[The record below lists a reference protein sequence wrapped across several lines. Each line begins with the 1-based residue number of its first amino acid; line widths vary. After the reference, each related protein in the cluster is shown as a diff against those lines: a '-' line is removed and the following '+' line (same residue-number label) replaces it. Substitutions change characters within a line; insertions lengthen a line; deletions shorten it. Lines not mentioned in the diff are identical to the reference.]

1 MSVKTD
7 KEYNQC
13 FKDVENLAGSIMHK
27 HYCEHDMEGELF
39 QDKTGRQSYDYV
51 QERLKA
57 LEEEKKQ
64 QNRQM
69 EVIMS
74 SIAGGL
80 KISND
85 DDTYSFA
92 FVSREAAALFGY
104 TVEEFLEVTG
114 GTAVGAVYP
123 PDLHQALAD
132 CAEAFKDGGL
142 TYSTKYRVRCKGG
155 SLKWI
160 IDSGKKAQDI
170 DGNWMVN
177 SLYLDITRSEEDA
190 QRLREQTELLT
201 SIYDTVPCGI
211 IRFIK
216 SSNGSYRLISL
227 NRAVVSLMGYDS
239 IEEGMGDW
247 KEGMLG
253 AVVEADRQYLYN
265 TYYQLENI
273 GDRQDSEF
281 RVMWK
286 DGSIHWM
293 EGTSMVVGTT
303 PEGEN
308 ILQRTVV
315 DITPR
320 KVLQQQMDREQ
331 EMYRVAME
339 ASAAVMFEY
348 TMDSDTFIS
357 YEPITGEGV
366 FCSEIKDY
374 SQALLEQQL
383 VHPDDVPGVID
394 NICNGRTEV
403 FEVRCSTPRTG
414 PGNFIWYRVNGRLV
428 MEEGKPSRV
437 VGALYNIHKMKSEL
451 SENSEHLYMNQS
463 ALQAIN
469 GVYVSIFYVDLEADS
484 YYAVRLPEAG
494 SSGSLARSGPYS
506 SQLCSYILR
515 DVNLADWKKVSEVCR
530 KEELLRELNAD
541 NRHIE
546 VEFRQRQSELWLR
559 MEVHLREANEGRPD
573 TAIIA
578 FRNISVEKQKELE
591 YYEEEKRAKHAL
603 EEAYAS
609 LNTANSAK
617 SDFLSKMSHDIRTPM
632 NAIMGM
638 AAIAKNNLGNEEKIE
653 DCLDKIDISGGHL
666 LELINKV
673 LDMSKIE
680 SGNITLSEE
689 KFRIEDVLE
698 EASLIIQ
705 PDADKKRLNYR
716 AIVKK
721 PEHSWVHGDAVRVKQ
736 ILLNLLSNAVKYT
749 NESGYINVYLEE
761 KLTGENGVGCYEI
774 IVEDDGIGMTEEFC
788 SKMFLP
794 FERAED
800 SRVSEIQGTGL
811 GLAITSNLV
820 QMMNGT
826 IQVESEL
833 NKGTRFIVTIFLR
846 LAREKNESD
855 STESSVQPR
864 AHDGFPAGM
873 RVLLVED
880 NDLNREIA
888 EELLTA
894 CGLEVECAANGQ
906 EAVDS
911 FYAGEPGTFALIL
924 MDIQM
929 PVLDG
934 YGATRAIR
942 GLAENGQRPDA
953 AEIPIIALTA
963 NAFADDAYRAKK
975 AGMNE
980 HVSKPL
986 EIKHLLEVMHRW
998 V

>member
-1 MSVKTD
+1 
-7 KEYNQC
+7 
-13 FKDVENLAGSIMHK
+13 
-27 HYCEHDMEGELF
+27 
-39 QDKTGRQSYDYV
+39 
-51 QERLKA
+51 
-57 LEEEKKQ
+57 
-64 QNRQM
+64 
-69 EVIMS
+69 
-74 SIAGGL
+74 
-80 KISND
+80 
-85 DDTYSFA
+85 
-92 FVSREAAALFGY
+92 
-104 TVEEFLEVTG
+104 
-114 GTAVGAVYP
+114 
-123 PDLHQALAD
+123 
-132 CAEAFKDGGL
+132 
-142 TYSTKYRVRCKGG
+142 
-155 SLKWI
+155 
-160 IDSGKKAQDI
+160 
-170 DGNWMVN
+170 
-177 SLYLDITRSEEDA
+177 
-190 QRLREQTELLT
+190 
-201 SIYDTVPCGI
+201 
-211 IRFIK
+211 
-216 SSNGSYRLISL
+216 
-227 NRAVVSLMGYDS
+227 
-239 IEEGMGDW
+239 
-247 KEGMLG
+247 
-253 AVVEADRQYLYN
+253 
-265 TYYQLENI
+265 
-273 GDRQDSEF
+273 
-281 RVMWK
+281 
-286 DGSIHWM
+286 
-293 EGTSMVVGTT
+293 
-303 PEGEN
+303 
-308 ILQRTVV
+308 
-315 DITPR
+315 
-320 KVLQQQMDREQ
+320 
-331 EMYRVAME
+331 
-339 ASAAVMFEY
+339 
-348 TMDSDTFIS
+348 
-357 YEPITGEGV
+357 
-366 FCSEIKDY
+366 
-374 SQALLEQQL
+374 
-383 VHPDDVPGVID
+383 
-394 NICNGRTEV
+394 
-403 FEVRCSTPRTG
+403 
-414 PGNFIWYRVNGRLV
+414 
-428 MEEGKPSRV
+428 
-437 VGALYNIHKMKSEL
+437 
-451 SENSEHLYMNQS
+451 
-463 ALQAIN
+463 
-469 GVYVSIFYVDLEADS
+469 
-484 YYAVRLPEAG
+484 
-494 SSGSLARSGPYS
+494 
-506 SQLCSYILR
+506 
-515 DVNLADWKKVSEVCR
+515 
-530 KEELLRELNAD
+530 
-541 NRHIE
+541 
-546 VEFRQRQSELWLR
+546 
-559 MEVHLREANEGRPD
+559 
-573 TAIIA
+573 
-578 FRNISVEKQKELE
+578 
-591 YYEEEKRAKHAL
+591 
-603 EEAYAS
+603 
-609 LNTANSAK
+609 
-617 SDFLSKMSHDIRTPM
+617 
-632 NAIMGM
+632 
-638 AAIAKNNLGNEEKIE
+638 
-653 DCLDKIDISGGHL
+653 
-666 LELINKV
+666 
-673 LDMSKIE
+673 MSKIE

-698 EASLIIQ
+698 EVSLIIQ

-716 AIVKK
+716 TIVKK

-864 AHDGFPAGM
+864 AYDGFPAGM